1 MKIAIYGGSFNPPH
15 SGHVH
20 VAEAVAQALQP
31 DRFLILPDNLPPH
44 KTLAEGSP
52 SAAKRLEM
60 CRLAFSGISSA
71 EVSDMELTR
80 GGLSYTSDTVKAL
93 SKSFPGSELYLV
105 IGSDMLATFTRW
117 HEFEYLLSRCVLLA
131 ISRESDAALRE
142 KALAEELITK
152 YSADVRVISCSALP
166 ASSTDVRLQIAS
178 GVKPVVLPDEVY
190 EYIKANHLYGC

>member
-20 VAEAVAQALQP
+20 VAEAVSHALQP

-44 KTLAEGSP
+44 KALAEGSP
-52 SAAKRLEM
+52 SASKRLEM
-60 CRLAFSGISSA
+60 CRLAFRGIPCA

-80 GGLSYTSDTVKAL
+80 GGLSYTSDTIKAL
-93 SKSFPGSELYLV
+93 SQAFPDSELYLV

-131 ISRESDAALRE
+131 VSRETDAALRE
-142 KALAEELITK
+142 IALADELIKK
-152 YSADVRVISCSALP
+152 YGAAVRVISCRAVP

-178 GVKPVVLPDEVY
+178 GVKPDVLPDEVY
-190 EYIKANHLYGC
+190 AYIIANHLYGC